1 LQLTDALREA
11 SMKKLRRLDK
21 FFQQDVEA
29 KVVLSIEKKIHKV
42 EVTIPFNGRIVRVE
56 ETSDDMYN
64 ALDEAVESLEQQIRK
79 YKTKLQNKR
88 HANESIKFENIEP
101 LEGEDEE
108 EYKVVKTKRFA
119 IKPMSI
125 EEAIL
130 QMDLLKHNFFVFLN
144 ADTDEVNVVYRRKD
158 ANYGLI
164 EPEFKQKMKR
174 TAECKQSCLLPCF
187 NFKYGCKATQMR
199 KRREKI
205 G

>member
-1 LQLTDALREA
+1 MKIFIYSKNMQLTDSLKEA
-11 SMKKLRRLDK
+11 AIKKIRRLDK

-56 ETSDDMYN
+56 ESSDDMYN

-79 YKTKLQNKR
+79 YKTKLQNKK
-88 HANESIKFENIEP
+88 HSNESIKFENIEP
-101 LEGEDEE
+101 LEDEDEE

-144 ADTDEVNVVYRRKD
+144 ADTEEVNVVYRRKD

-164 EPEFKQKMKR
+164 EPE
-174 TAECKQSCLLPCF
+174 L
-187 NFKYGCKATQMR
+187 
-199 KRREKI
+199 
-205 G
+205 

>member
-1 LQLTDALREA
+1 MKISIYGKNLQLTDSLREA
-11 SMKKLRRLDK
+11 AIKKIRRLDK

-56 ETSDDMYN
+56 ESSDDMYN

-79 YKTKLQNKR
+79 YKTKLQNKK
-88 HANESIKFENIEP
+88 HSNESIKFENIEP
-101 LEGEDEE
+101 LEDEDEE

-144 ADTDEVNVVYRRKD
+144 ADTEEVNVVYRRKD

-164 EPEFKQKMKR
+164 EPE
-174 TAECKQSCLLPCF
+174 L
-187 NFKYGCKATQMR
+187 
-199 KRREKI
+199 
-205 G
+205 